1 MVAGNIAARCNDA
14 TMSRGTL
21 IAQNGR
27 NSTLSSHTPTIRLR
41 LLVAFLIAA
50 SPLQPI
56 AAQQLTASS
65 PLLGGEARSPA
76 PAVDTVKG
84 GAPLFNGR
92 DAIRAVGF
100 AGLTV
105 AMFPLDRSLA
115 RRLTNERSKANRF
128 LNGASK
134 GVEYIADPGSIVIGT
149 SLYLIGRFTN
159 HPGIEDLGW
168 HGTEAVLLGAG
179 TAWMLKG
186 LAGRARPFVT
196 GDTTAHDF
204 KFGGGFT
211 DGNRQSFP
219 SGHTTAAFAA
229 ASAVV
234 SEAERGWPGH
244 FWLVAPAMYGG
255 AALVGVSRMYHD
267 KHWASDVALGA
278 AIGTFSG
285 LKVVRYAHDHP
296 QNFLDRA
303 ILRTQLFPLP
313 DGGRAVG
320 FALPLN

>member
-1 MVAGNIAARCNDA
+1 MNLKSSIA
-14 TMSRGTL
+14 SL
-21 IAQNGR
+21 Q
-27 NSTLSSHTPTIRLR
+27 L
-41 LLVAFLIAA
+41 AA
-50 SPLQPI
+50 AITFAAAPSV
-56 AAQQLTASS
+56 AAQS
-65 PLLGGEARSPA
+65 PSAQSP
-76 PAVDTVKG
+76 DTTK
-84 GAPLFNGR
+84 GAPLFTGR

-105 AMFPLDRSLA
+105 AMFPLDRSIA
-115 RRLTNERSKANRF
+115 RRLSNERSKANRF

-134 GVEYIADPGSIVIGT
+134 GVEYIADPGSIVIGS

-179 TAWMLKG
+179 TAWFLKG
-186 LAGRARPFVT
+186 LAGRARPYVT

-204 KFGGGFT
+204 KLGGGFT
-211 DGNRQSFP
+211 NGNRQSFP

-255 AALVGVSRMYHD
+255 ATLVGLSRMYHD

-285 LKVVRYAHDHP
+285 LKVVRYAHEHP

-303 ILRTQLFPLP
+303 ILRVEANPSRS
-313 DGGRAVG
+313 GRDVLLTVAIPV
-320 FALPLN
+320 N

>member
-1 MVAGNIAARCNDA
+1 
-14 TMSRGTL
+14 MSRGTL

-134 GVEYIADPGSIVIGT
+134 GVEYIAGAT
-149 SLYLIGRFTN
+149 SQ
-159 HPGIEDLGW
+159 
-168 HGTEAVLLGAG
+168 
-179 TAWMLKG
+179 K
-186 LAGRARPFVT
+186 
-196 GDTTAHDF
+196 
-204 KFGGGFT
+204 
-211 DGNRQSFP
+211 
-219 SGHTTAAFAA
+219 
-229 ASAVV
+229 
-234 SEAERGWPGH
+234 WPGH
-244 FWLVAPAMYGG
+244 PRSASLTTAD
-255 AALVGVSRMYHD
+255 AA
-267 KHWASDVALGA
+267 ANA
-278 AIGTFSG
+278 A
-285 LKVVRYAHDHP
+285 VVW
-296 QNFLDRA
+296 
-303 ILRTQLFPLP
+303 P
-313 DGGRAVG
+313 DG
-320 FALPLN
+320 ND